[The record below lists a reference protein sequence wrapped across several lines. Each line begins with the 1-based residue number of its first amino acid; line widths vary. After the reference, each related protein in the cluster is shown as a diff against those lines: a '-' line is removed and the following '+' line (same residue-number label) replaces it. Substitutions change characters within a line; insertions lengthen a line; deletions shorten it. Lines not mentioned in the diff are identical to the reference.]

1 MSYRKSKTE
10 KGATVITAQT
20 EINAEKDKVWNVLRS
35 IGEIKNFHPLI
46 KNSYSSTSQQ
56 NGLGAKRICELIP
69 MGQMVEEVVEWNEGH
84 SFVMQVIGGKMLP
97 PYRYM
102 RGEINLT
109 EQNGK
114 TKVTFSFS
122 YRLKFGFLGQIMNAL
137 IIKPQFK
144 NAPPK
149 YVNGLKEYVES
160 LGQ

>member
-1 MSYRKSKTE
+1 MSYRKLKTE
-10 KGATVITAQT
+10 KRATVITAQT
-20 EINAEKDKVWNVLRS
+20 EINAEKDKVWSVLKS

-46 KNSYSSTSQQ
+46 KNSYSTTPQQ

-69 MGQMVEEVVEWNEGH
+69 MGQMEEEAVAWNEGQ
-84 SFVMQVIGGKMLP
+84 SFIMQVVGGKMLP
-97 PYRYM
+97 PYHFM
-102 RGEINLT
+102 KGEINLV

-114 TKVTFSFS
+114 TNVSFSFS
-122 YRLKFGFLGQIMNAL
+122 YRLKFGVVGQIMNAL
-137 IIKPQFK
+137 VIKPQFK